1 MANED
6 FTRFTGGEQ
15 EPLPLTPR
23 AYSNIT
29 DDGEDYV
36 AGEAEAFST
45 PRGEEGAE
53 EVREAPHASVASET
67 IPVQKPKT
75 MVFSLVSLILAGVS
89 LLYGLSG
96 WIGMIFG
103 IAAIVFAIV
112 SRVHLGYF
120 DVKSIL
126 GLILGI
132 VGTVFGC
139 FVAIIDLLGVF
150 AEADSFFEEIIED
163 AINDDFNHQA

>member
-6 FTRFTGGEQ
+6 FTRLTGGEQ
-15 EPLPLTPR
+15 TPLPLTPR

-29 DDGEDYV
+29 DEGEECV
-36 AGEAEAFST
+36 AGEAEELST
-45 PRGEEGAE
+45 PTDAGETE
-53 EVREAPHASVASET
+53 EREAPRASFASET

-163 AINDDFNHQA
+163 AINNDFNHQA